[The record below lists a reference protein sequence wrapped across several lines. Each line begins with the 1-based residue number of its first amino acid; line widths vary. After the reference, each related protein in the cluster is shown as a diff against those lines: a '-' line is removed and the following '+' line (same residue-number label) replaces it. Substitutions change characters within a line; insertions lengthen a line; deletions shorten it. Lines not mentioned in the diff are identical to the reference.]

1 MTDKHNH
8 PNAHTANNNDF
19 LANPN
24 ELPTGTPQGQQLSLQ
39 GGNAT
44 RGDVAGSNVA
54 SQPNPL
60 AGDVANQPQQH
71 TAQTTLAG
79 EVTNNHLGSQETTH
93 FGYETVNKAHKQ
105 EKVASVFHSVAQKY
119 DIMNDLMSFGIHRL
133 WKRFAISLSG
143 VRSGQQVLDI
153 AGGTG
158 DLAKV
163 FSREVGSTGRV
174 VLSDINSSML
184 AVGRDRLIDSGCTN
198 VDYVLANAEDLAPF
212 EDNRFDIVTIS
223 FGLRNVTDKDAAL
236 RAMHRVLKPGGRL
249 LVLEFSKPVFEP
261 LSKLYD
267 MYSFTALPLM
277 GKLVTNDSESY
288 KYLAESIRMHPD
300 QHTLKNMMQQAGFAS
315 CDYHNLTAGIVAL
328 HRGFKL

>member
-1 MTDKHNH
+1 MTARKPDNH
-8 PNAHTANNNDF
+8 HDF
-19 LANPN
+19 LANPAD
-24 ELPTGTPQGQQLSLQ
+24 LPVGTPQGQQLSLGVNVTQ
-39 GGNAT
+39 QSPQAT
-44 RGDVAGSNVA
+44 PSEQQSAAHADAA
-54 SQPNPL
+54 SAAL
-60 AGDVANQPQQH
+60 AGR
-71 TAQTTLAG
+71 
-79 EVTNNHLGSQETTH
+79 VTNNHQGSHETTH
-93 FGYETVNKAHKQ
+93 FGFETVNKAEKQ
-105 EKVASVFHSVAQKY
+105 EKVADVFHSVAAKY

-133 WKRFAISLSG
+133 WKRFAIGLSG

-184 AVGRDRLIDSGCTN
+184 AVGRDRLIDAGCMN
-198 VDYVLANAEDLAPF
+198 VDYVLANAEDLSPF
-212 EDNRFDIVTIS
+212 EDNRFDLVTIS

-236 RAMHRVLKPGGRL
+236 RSMYRVLKPGGRL

-267 MYSFTALPLM
+267 MYSFTALPMM
-277 GKLVTNDSESY
+277 GKLVAGDAESY
-288 KYLAESIRMHPD
+288 KYLAESIRMHPS
-300 QHTLKNMMQQAGFAS
+300 QQTLKSMMETAGFVQ

-328 HRGFKL
+328 HRGFKVA